1 MILELSRPLVCIDLE
16 TTGLDVDKD
25 RVVEVGMVKLLP
37 DGTRSSL
44 QRRVDPGIE
53 IPEASTRI
61 HGIRNEDV
69 RGLFGEPPLTRVGQE
84 LCAFIGDSDL
94 CGFNVISYDLPL
106 WLAECRRHRL
116 EFSMANRDVVDAR
129 VLFVAKEKSWDRFI
143 LGPRN
148 LNNAV
153 LHYCGRAQA
162 AAFAQRDDGSE
173 LMTKVPLDQQLRHS
187 AVKDAEAT
195 LDVLLAQLGR
205 YADLPRDVP
214 GLASFC
220 RDFAAEA
227 RSAAAS

>member
-1 MILELSRPLVCIDLE
+1 MILALDRPLVCIDLE

-25 RVVEVGMVKLLP
+25 RIVEIGLVKLGL
-37 DGTRSSL
+37 DGKRQSV

-69 RGLFGEPPLTRVGQE
+69 RGLFGEPALGKLGQE
-84 LCAFIGDSDL
+84 LCAFIGDADL
-94 CGFNVISYDLPL
+94 CGFNITSYDLPL

-116 EFSMANRDVVDAR
+116 EFPMAGRRVVDAR
-129 VLFVAKEKSWDRFI
+129 TIFVTKEKSWDRFI

-153 LHYCGRAQA
+153 LHYCGRARA
-162 AAFAQRDDGSE
+162 ASFAQRDEVGEGLAKS
-173 LMTKVPLDQQLRHS
+173 VDQQKRHS

-195 LDVLLAQLGR
+195 LDVLLAQLVR
-205 YADLPRDVP
+205 YAELPRTVA
-214 GLASFC
+214 GLDEFC
-220 RDFAAEA
+220 
-227 RSAAAS
+227 RSAALEAKQAAAG